1 MTNRFVCIHGH
12 FYQPPREHPW
22 LESIEVQDSAYP
34 FHDWNERITAE
45 CYAPNALSRTVDAKG
60 RILRLVNNY
69 ARISFN
75 FGPTLLSWL
84 DAFAPTVYQ
93 GILEADRASRERFGG
108 HGSAL
113 AQPYNH
119 AIMPL
124 ASPRDQETQVIWGIH
139 DFKKRFG
146 RDPEGMWL
154 PETAVDMATLE
165 CLAKH
170 GIKFT
175 ILAPH
180 QARRIRPIG
189 SDDWTDVTGARI
201 DGKVPY
207 LCRLKSGRSII
218 LFFYDGPA
226 SRAVAFERLL
236 DNGESLTNRLIGL
249 LPHAPEQPVLAHIA
263 TDGESYGHHHRHGDM
278 ALAWALQ
285 TMEARNDIQITNYAQ
300 FLDLSPPR
308 HEVELIEE
316 TSWSCA
322 HGVERWRGNCGC
334 SSGREG
340 WNQEWRG
347 PLRQSLDWLRDGVEP
362 FYEAA
367 ANEFLR
373 DAWAARDD
381 YIGVILD
388 RSPASVN
395 AFLQKHA
402 KRPLSQAERV
412 RVLRLL
418 ELQRQALLMYTS
430 CGWFFDEL
438 SGIETVQ
445 VLAYAGRC
453 VQLAEELFG
462 RPFEEEFLKRLKT
475 APSNV
480 ARYGN
485 GRRIYEALVR
495 PARVDLRWVAAH
507 FAFTS
512 MFQTYDDRARVHC
525 FDVVREEGRTLTAG
539 RAKLGLGRLKV
550 RSRVTEE
557 EAGLTYAAVHLGD
570 HNLHGGVRFH
580 HEGEAYAQV
589 HEEIANAFEHA
600 RLPDVIGL
608 VNKHFGENIFS
619 VRQLFRDEQ
628 RRIVHLVQQGTYDD
642 FETSFGRLYERCLPL
657 VRFLT
662 DLQQPLPREFRIVSE
677 FVINRTLLRAFEGN
691 RLDVAKIE
699 QLLAEAQRDGLA
711 LESAGLAYGFQRHL
725 ERLYEELAQ
734 SPKEIERLEAAA
746 IAAEVARILPF
757 DVSLWRSQNAFYSL
771 LETAYPEQQA
781 AAKQGDEIATR
792 WLAAFTR
799 CANDLNIS
807 VPEP

>member
-1 MTNRFVCIHGH
+1 MTNRFVLIHGH
-12 FYQPPREHPW
+12 FYQPPRENPW

-34 FHDWNERITAE
+34 YHDWNERITAE

-69 ARISFN
+69 GRISFN
-75 FGPTLLSWL
+75 FGPTLLSWMEAL
-84 DAFAPTVYQ
+84 APTVYE

-113 AQPYNH
+113 AQAYNH

-124 ASPRDQETQVIWGIH
+124 ANERDQETQVVWGIG

-154 PETAVDMATLE
+154 PETAVDTDTLE

-180 QARRIRPIG
+180 QARRVRTIG
-189 SDDWTDVTGARI
+189 NEEWTDVAGARI
-201 DGKVPY
+201 DTKVPY
-207 LCRLKSGRSII
+207 LCRLRSGRSII

-236 DNGESLTNRLIGL
+236 DSGDGLTNRLIGL
-249 LPHAPEQPVLAHIA
+249 LPESSPEPMLAHIA

-285 TMEARNDIQITNYAQ
+285 KMETRDDIKLTNYAQ
-300 FLDLSPPR
+300 FLDIAPAR
-308 HEVELIEE
+308 HEVEIMEN

-322 HGVERWRGNCGC
+322 HGVERWRSNCGC

-340 WNQEWRG
+340 WTQEWRG
-347 PLRQSLDWLRDGVEP
+347 PLRASLDWLRDGVAP
-362 FYEAA
+362 LYQAA
-367 ANEFLR
+367 ASEYLR

-388 RSPASVN
+388 RSPASIN
-395 AFLQKHA
+395 AFLEKHA
-402 KRPLSQAERV
+402 KRPLSKEERV

-438 SGIETVQ
+438 SGIETTQ
-445 VLAYAGRC
+445 VLAYACRC
-453 VQLAEELFG
+453 LQLAEELFG
-462 RPFEEEFLKRLKT
+462 KPFEDEFLKRLEA

-495 PARVDLRWVAAH
+495 PGKVDLRWVAAH

-539 RAKLGLGRLKV
+539 RAKLGIGRLTV

-557 EAGLTYAAVHLGD
+557 EADLTYTAVHLGD
-570 HNLHGGVRFH
+570 HNLHGGVRYH
-580 HEGEAYAQV
+580 RAGEAYAHV
-589 HEEIANAFEHA
+589 HEEIVKAFEHA

-608 VNKHFGENIFS
+608 VNKHFGDSTFS

-628 RRIVHLVQQGTYDD
+628 RRIVNLVQQTTYDD

-662 DLQQPLPREFRIVSE
+662 DLHQPLPREFRIVSE
-677 FVINRTLLRAFEGN
+677 FVINRTLLQAFEAD
-691 RLDVAKIE
+691 RLDVAHVERLIS
-699 QLLAEAQRDGLA
+699 EAQRDGLA
-711 LESAGLAYGFQRHL
+711 LELTGLAFGFQRHL
-725 ERLYEELAQ
+725 ERLFADLAH
-734 SPKEIERLEAAA
+734 SPKELRRLEAAA
-746 IAAEVARILPF
+746 VAAELTKTLPF
-757 DVSLWRSQNAFYSL
+757 DVSLWRTQNDFYSL
-771 LETAYPEQQA
+771 LATAYPEQKSA
-781 AAKQGDEIATR
+781 AQQGDEIAKR
-792 WLAAFTR
+792 WLAAFAR
-799 CANDLNIS
+799 CAGDLNVS
-807 VPEP
+807 VPES

>member
-1 MTNRFVCIHGH
+1 MTNRFVLIHGH
-12 FYQPPREHPW
+12 FYQPPRENPW
-22 LESIEVQDSAYP
+22 LESIEVQDSADPY
-34 FHDWNERITAE
+34 HDWNERITSE

-69 ARISFN
+69 ERISFN
-75 FGPTLLSWL
+75 FGPTLLSWMEAL
-84 DAFAPTVYQ
+84 APTVYE

-113 AQPYNH
+113 AQAYNH

-124 ASPRDQETQVIWGIH
+124 ANERDQETQVVWGIR

-154 PETAVDMATLE
+154 PETAVNTESLE
-165 CLAKH
+165 SLAKH

-180 QARRIRPIG
+180 QARRVRTIG
-189 SDDWTDVTGARI
+189 TDEWTDVSGARI
-201 DGKVPY
+201 DTKVPY

-236 DNGESLTNRLIGL
+236 DSGESLTNRLIGL
-249 LPHAPEQPVLAHIA
+249 LPESSPQPILAHIA

-285 TMEARNDIQITNYAQ
+285 KMETRDDIKLTNYGQ
-300 FLDLSPPR
+300 FLDIAPPR
-308 HEVELIEE
+308 HEVDIMEN

-322 HGVERWRGNCGC
+322 HGVERWRSNCGC
-334 SSGREG
+334 SNGREG
-340 WNQEWRG
+340 WTQEWRG
-347 PLRQSLDWLRDGVEP
+347 PLRASLDWLRDGVAP
-362 FYEAA
+362 LYQAA
-367 ANEFLR
+367 ASEFLR

-388 RSPASVN
+388 RSPGSIN
-395 AFLQKHA
+395 AFLEKHA
-402 KRPLSQAERV
+402 KRPLSKEERV

-438 SGIETVQ
+438 SGIETTQ

-453 VQLAEELFG
+453 LQLAEELFG
-462 RPFEEEFLKRLKT
+462 KTFEPEFLKHLEA

-480 ARYGN
+480 PKYGN

-539 RAKLGLGRLKV
+539 RAKLGIGRVTV

-557 EAGLTYAAVHLGD
+557 EADLTYTAVHLGD
-570 HNLHGGVRFH
+570 HNLHGGVRYH
-580 HEGEAYAQV
+580 RPGEPYAHF
-589 HEEIANAFEHA
+589 HEEIVKAFEHA

-608 VNKHFGENIFS
+608 VNKHFGDSTFS

-628 RRIVHLVQQGTYDD
+628 RRIVNMVQQTTYAD

-662 DLQQPLPREFRIVSE
+662 DLHQPLPREFRIVSE
-677 FVINRTLLRAFEGN
+677 FVINRALLQAFEAD
-691 RLDVAKIE
+691 RLDVAHVE
-699 QLLAEAQRDGLA
+699 RLLAEAQRDGLA
-711 LESAGLAYGFQRHL
+711 LELTGLAFGFQRHL
-725 ERLYEELAQ
+725 ERLFAELAQ
-734 SPKEIERLEAAA
+734 SPKELRRLEAAA
-746 IAAEVARILPF
+746 VAAEMAKVLPF
-757 DVSLWRSQNAFYSL
+757 DVSLWRSQNDFYSL
-771 LETAYPEQQA
+771 LSAAYPEQKA
-781 AAKQGDEIATR
+781 AAQQGDEIAKR
-792 WLAAFTR
+792 WLAAFAR
-799 CANDLNIS
+799 CADDLNIS